1 MTSLKDRVVI
11 VTGGSSGIGR
21 AAASRF
27 ATLGAHILITGR
39 RAASVDDAAKD
50 HFNIQS
56 LVADT
61 GEPLDA
67 YRLAGELGLPFAFA
81 AHIASQNLEGATQ
94 GQLILTGGGKHKA
107 KRNLQLRIQPR
118 VRE

>member
-1 MTSLKDRVVI
+1 MSSLKDRVVI

-21 AAASRF
+21 VAASRF
-27 ATLGAHILITGR
+27 ATGAHVLITGR
-39 RAASVDDAAKD
+39 RAASLDDAAKD

>member
-1 MTSLKDRVVI
+1 MSSWKDRVVI

-27 ATLGAHILITGR
+27 ATLGTHVLITGR
-39 RAASVDDAAKD
+39 RSASLDDAAKD
-50 HFNIQS
+50 HVNIES

-67 YRLAGELGLPFAFA
+67 FRTIARATELWAPRYTGQQCWFGGNHA
-81 AHIASQNLEGATQ
+81 AC
-94 GQLILTGGGKHKA
+94 GG
-107 KRNLQLRIQPR
+107 
-118 VRE
+118 